1 LKLTNHIS
9 IRYVGVAS
17 LIVMLSIPVFYMVI
31 HAVMLHSI
39 DEDMRF
45 QRQWIEQKL
54 LTTLPENFVS
64 YNNNIT
70 IRIGSS
76 NETKERIF
84 DQDVF
89 IPEDKETI
97 THRVLEC
104 TSVINDKPYNIRIQ
118 KSLIENN
125 DLLNTIIVL
134 QVVIFLLLQTALL
147 FINRRLNRR
156 IWIPFYH
163 TLNELRN
170 YRMDKQEPLTL
181 KACKISELNDLN
193 FSLNELTGRNYK
205 VFIAQKEFTENAAH
219 ELQTPLAIMQSNL
232 DLLMQTTPINDEQA
246 HLIESL
252 TVANHRISRL
262 NKTLLLLAKI
272 ENNQFTE
279 KEQIRLNEVITEY
292 ISLYQ
297 DAMLLKQIRVS
308 TSCVKNAEIFADK
321 TLVGILI
328 GNLISNAVRHTPHGG
343 FIHLYLQPGL
353 FRIMNTSTGGAL
365 DSENLFKRFHKQGKD
380 RHSVGLGL
388 EICRKICSYYKYT
401 IDYSFDDGLHCF
413 KVLFK

>member
-1 LKLTNHIS
+1 MAS
-9 IRYVGVAS
+9 I
-17 LIVMLSIPVFYMVI
+17 IVMLSIPVFYMVI

-45 QRQWIEQKL
+45 QKQWIEKKL

-70 IRIGSS
+70 IRPGSS
-76 NETKERIF
+76 NKTKERIF

-89 IPEDKETI
+89 ISDDKETI

-104 TSVINDKPYNIRIQ
+104 TSVINGKFYDIRIQ

-125 DLLNTIIVL
+125 DLLKTIIVL
-134 QVVIFLLLQTALL
+134 QVIILILLQLSLL
-147 FINRRLNRR
+147 FINSRLNRR
-156 IWIPFYH
+156 IWMPFYH
-163 TLNELRN
+163 TLNVLRS
-170 YRMDKQEPLTL
+170 YRMDKQEPLKL
-181 KACKISELNDLN
+181 KASKISELNDLN
-193 FSLNELTGRNYK
+193 SSLNELTGRNYK

-232 DLLMQTTPINDEQA
+232 DLLMQTSPINNEQA
-246 HLIESL
+246 LLIEAL
-252 TVANHRISRL
+252 TMANQRISKL

-279 KEQIRLNEVITEY
+279 KEQVHLSKVISEY

-297 DAMLLKQIRVS
+297 DAMELKRIRVS
-308 TSCVKNAEIFADK
+308 TSCIKDVEIYADK

-328 GNLISNAVRHTPHGG
+328 GNLISNAVRHTPQGG
-343 FIHLYLQPGL
+343 FIHFYLQPGL
-353 FRIMNTSTGGAL
+353 FRIMNTSNGGAL
-365 DSENLFKRFHKQGKD
+365 DSDNLFKRFHKQGKD
-380 RHSVGLGL
+380 RQSVGLGL
-388 EICRKICSYYKYT
+388 EICRNICSYYKYT
-401 IDYSFDDGLHCF
+401 IEYSYNDGLHCF
-413 KVLFK
+413 KVSFK

>member
-1 LKLTNHIS
+1 MKLTNHIS
-9 IRYVGVAS
+9 IRYIGMAS
-17 LIVMLSIPVFYMVI
+17 IIVMLSIPVFYMVI

-39 DEDMRF
+39 EEDMRF
-45 QRQWIEQKL
+45 QKQWIEKKL

-76 NETKERIF
+76 YEIKERVF
-84 DQDVF
+84 NQDVF
-89 IPEDKETI
+89 ISEDEETI

-118 KSLIENN
+118 KSLIENK
-125 DLLNTIIVL
+125 DLLNTVIVL
-134 QVVIFLLLQTALL
+134 QVLILILLQLSLL

-156 IWIPFYH
+156 VWIPFYH

-170 YRMDKQEPLTL
+170 YRMDKQESLTL
-181 KACKISELNDLN
+181 KASKISELDDLN
-193 FSLNELTGRNYK
+193 FSLNELTRRNYN

-232 DLLMQTTPINDEQA
+232 DLLMQTSPINNEQA
-246 HLIESL
+246 LLIEAL
-252 TVANHRISRL
+252 TVANQRISKL

-279 KEQIRLNEVITEY
+279 KEQVRLNEVITEY

-297 DAMLLKQIRVS
+297 DAMVLKKIRVS
-308 TSCVKNAEIFADK
+308 TSCVKNVEIYADK

-328 GNLISNAVRHTPHGG
+328 GNLISNAVRHTPQGG
-343 FIHLYLQPGL
+343 FIHFYLQPGR
-353 FRIMNTSTGGAL
+353 FRIMNTSTDGAL
-365 DSENLFKRFHKQGKD
+365 DSENLFKRFHKQGTN

-388 EICRKICSYYKYT
+388 EICRNICYYYKYT
-401 IDYSFDDGLHCF
+401 IEYSFDNGLHCF
-413 KVLFK
+413 KVSFK